1 MRGRWGELTLRRV
14 VELAGLSE
22 HCDFSEQPSVEGE
35 DGLLRP
41 DLIVHLP
48 SRRNIVVDAKAVL
61 GGYLEAQEAATE
73 ELRRAALEK
82 HAANLRDRVRA
93 LARKEYAR
101 LVRDSAEFVVLF
113 VPGEPFL
120 AAAAHHDP
128 DLVEDALKQHIVV
141 ATPTTLV
148 ALLKAVAFG
157 WQQERM
163 TRNAEE
169 VAKLGAS
176 LFNGIAIWAGH
187 LQRLGQSMS
196 DGVDHYNKAQK
207 SLSGVLVKAERLKE
221 LGVDSPKELPEV
233 KPVDLRPL
241 DL

>member
-1 MRGRWGELTLRRV
+1 V

-22 HCDFSEQPSVEGE
+22 HCDFTEQPSVEGD

-73 ELRRAALEK
+73 ELRRAALAK
-82 HAANLRDRVRA
+82 HAANLRERVRA
-93 LARKEYAR
+93 LSRKEYGKS
-101 LVRDSAEFVVLF
+101 VRDAAEFVVLF

-120 AAAAHHDP
+120 AAAVHHDP

-176 LFNGIAIWAGH
+176 LFEGVALWAGH
-187 LQRLGQSMS
+187 LRRLGESIS
-196 DGVDHYNKAQK
+196 GGVEHFNKAQT
-207 SLSGVLVKAERLKE
+207 SLARVLDRAQRLRE
-221 LGVDSPKELPEV
+221 LGVESSKELPEI
-233 KPVDLRPL
+233 KPVDLRPVEPPVL
-241 DL
+241 E